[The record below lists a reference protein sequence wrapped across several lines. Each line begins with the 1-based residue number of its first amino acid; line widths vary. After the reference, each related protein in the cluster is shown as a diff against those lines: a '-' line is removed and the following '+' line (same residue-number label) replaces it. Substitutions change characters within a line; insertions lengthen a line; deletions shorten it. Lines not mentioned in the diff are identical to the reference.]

1 MDQTLQ
7 LTGEHALSCA
17 SFVVHAEVVASD
29 NVQLPI
35 KSRIDLTANGPDDN
49 GSIRLAADGNVS
61 CRVADACVDV
71 VAGGVVLE
79 GGADGRVGLRAGNAL
94 TLQAVDLEGDGGN
107 IVLKNG
113 QLPVSPTIQITP
125 DGIEMSV
132 GPNKITIGP
141 TGIVIQGLEVSI
153 TGEMSA
159 SMSGLTVSVEGQT
172 EASLKGL
179 AGTTVESSAMTT
191 VKGAM
196 VMIN

>member
-1 MDQTLQ
+1 MDQADKF
-7 LTGEHALSCA
+7 TGERSLSCA
-17 SFVVHAEVVASD
+17 SFIVNANVVETDGVD
-29 NVQLPI
+29 LPLA
-35 KSRIDLTANGPDDN
+35 SRIDLTASGPSDN
-49 GSIRLAADGNVS
+49 GSVRLTADGLVS
-61 CRVADACVDV
+61 SRVGQSGIDIAA
-71 VAGGVVLE
+71 AGVVVD
-79 GGADGRVGLRAGNAL
+79 GGDGGKIGVRAGSPPMMQ
-94 TLQAVDLEGDGGN
+94 TIDLEGDGGN

-125 DGIEMSV
+125 DGIELAV

-159 SMSGLTVSVEGQT
+159 SMSGLIVSVEGQT

-191 VKGAM
+191 IKGAM